1 MDWKPPY
8 VYVDWWFQICVVL
21 TGGALPKVFLAGQQ
35 WLVHPGFAKQ
45 NGSVSSVRW
54 YLHVFFLAKNADR
67 KL

>member
-8 VYVDWWFQICVVL
+8 VYVDWWFQICVVF
-21 TGGALPKVFLAGQQ
+21 TGGALPKVFFLPGQQ
-35 WLVHPGFAKQ
+35 WLSHPRFAK

-54 YLHVFFLAKNADR
+54 YVHIFSLAKNADR